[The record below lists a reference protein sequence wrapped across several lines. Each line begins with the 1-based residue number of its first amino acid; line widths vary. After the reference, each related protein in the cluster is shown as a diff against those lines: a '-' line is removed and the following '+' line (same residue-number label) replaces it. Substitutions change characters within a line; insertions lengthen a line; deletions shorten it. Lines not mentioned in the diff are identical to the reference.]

1 MKWSLL
7 YLISEWV
14 IRLGMLVYV
23 PQRRPPAAARTWL
36 LFIFLLPWPGLLLY
50 ILFGR
55 IYLPARRKALQERAS
70 RFIRQAQAQIGS
82 RITSEPRLPANLA
95 PIPEIARR
103 LGDFAP
109 FGGNAIEVLTD
120 YAGAIDRLIA
130 DIDSAQHHVH
140 LLFYIYEPDQ
150 TGERVTQALIGVAA
164 RGVQCRV
171 LLDAFG
177 AKRGLRRLGPAMRAA
192 GIETVAVLPVGL
204 FRRKAARF
212 DLRNHR
218 KIVVIDGHIGYVG
231 SQNIVNPGFVRDH
244 PNEELVVRLTGPAV
258 AQLQAVLLADRYFE
272 TEDVLESPH
281 LFPKP
286 VPVGNSEV
294 QLVPSG
300 PGYGRENGR
309 DLIISLLYG
318 ARERIT
324 ITTPYFVPDEPFL
337 QAIRAAR
344 LNRGV
349 AVHLILSLHA
359 NQLITQQAQRSYFDD
374 LLDAGVKI
382 HLYKPRFL
390 HAKYL
395 TIDRDLAMVGST
407 NMDIR
412 SFALNAEISL
422 LIYDREVIEKIC
434 ALQEEC
440 IERSVPV
447 LPEEWE
453 RRSLIARV
461 IQNTA
466 RLMDSFL

>member
-23 PQRRPPAAARTWL
+23 PQRRPAAAARTWL

-50 ILFGR
+50 ALVGR
-55 IYLPARRKALQERAS
+55 IYLPARRKALQDRAS

-82 RITSEPRLPANLA
+82 RITSEPKLPANLE
-95 PIPEIARR
+95 PVPGIARR
-103 LGDFAP
+103 LGDFSP
-109 FGGNAIEVLTD
+109 FGGNALEILTD
-120 YAGAIDRLIA
+120 YAGTIDRLIA

-140 LLFYIYEPDQ
+140 LLFYIYEPDE
-150 TGERVTQALIGVAA
+150 TGTRVTRALIGAAA

-177 AKRGLRRLGPAMRAA
+177 AKRGLHRLAPPMRAA

-218 KIVVIDGHIGYVG
+218 KIVVIDGHIGYIG
-231 SQNIVNPGFVRDH
+231 SQNIVNPGFVKGY

-258 AQLQAVLLADRYFE
+258 AQLQAVFLADRYFE
-272 TEDVLESPH
+272 TEDVLESPE
-281 LFPKP
+281 LVPEP

-300 PGYGRENGR
+300 PGYARENGR
-309 DLIISLLYG
+309 DLIISLLYD
-318 ARERIT
+318 AREKIV

-337 QAIRAAR
+337 HAVRAAR

-374 LLDAGVKI
+374 LLDAGVEI

-412 SFALNAEISL
+412 SFALNAEINL
-422 LIYDREVIEKIC
+422 LIYDTEVVGKLC
-434 ALQEEC
+434 SLQAQS
-440 IERSVPV
+440 IDQSMPV
-447 LPEEWE
+447 LREEWE
-453 RRSLIARV
+453 RRSLVAKV
-461 IQNTA
+461 VQNTA

>member
-82 RITSEPRLPANLA
+82 RITSEPPLPANLA

-109 FGGNAIEVLTD
+109 LGGNAIEILTD
-120 YAGAIDRLIA
+120 YAGATDRLIA

-150 TGERVTQALIGVAA
+150 TGERVTQALIGAAA

-177 AKRGLRRLGPAMRAA
+177 AKRGLHRLGPAMRAA

-218 KIVVIDGHIGYVG
+218 KIVVIDGHIGYIG
-231 SQNIVNPGFVRDH
+231 SQNIVNPGFVKDH

-258 AQLQAVLLADRYFE
+258 AQLQAAFLADRYFE
-272 TEDVLESPH
+272 TEDVLESPD

-344 LNRGV
+344 LNRGA

-412 SFALNAEISL
+412 SFALNAEINL
-422 LIYDREVIEKIC
+422 LIYDREAIEKIC
-434 ALQEEC
+434 ALQEQC
-440 IERSVPV
+440 IERSIPV

-453 RRSLIARV
+453 RRLLIAKV
-461 IQNTA
+461 IQNTS

>member
-14 IRLGMLVYV
+14 IRLGMLVYI
-23 PQRRPPAAARTWL
+23 PQRRPAAAARTWL

-50 ILFGR
+50 ALVGR

-82 RITSEPRLPANLA
+82 RITSEPQLPANLE
-95 PIPEIARR
+95 PVPGIARR

-109 FGGNAIEVLTD
+109 FGGNALEILTD
-120 YAGAIDRLIA
+120 YAGTIDCLIA

-140 LLFYIYEPDQ
+140 LLFYVYEPDE
-150 TGERVTQALIGVAA
+150 TGTRVTQALIGAAA

-177 AKRGLRRLGPAMRAA
+177 AKRGLHRLAPAMRAA

-218 KIVVIDGHIGYVG
+218 KIVVIDGHIGYIG
-231 SQNIVNPGFVRDH
+231 SQNIVDAGFVKGY

-258 AQLQAVLLADRYFE
+258 AQLQAVFLADRYFE
-272 TEDVLESPH
+272 TEDVLESPE
-281 LFPKP
+281 LVPEP

-318 ARERIT
+318 AREEIV

-337 QAIRAAR
+337 HAVRAAR

-349 AVHLILSLHA
+349 SVHLILSLHA

-374 LLDAGVKI
+374 LLDAGVEI

-412 SFALNAEISL
+412 SFALNAEINL
-422 LIYDREVIEKIC
+422 LIYDAEVVGKLC
-434 ALQEEC
+434 SLQTQS
-440 IERSVPV
+440 IDQSMPV
-447 LPEEWE
+447 LREEWE
-453 RRSLIARV
+453 RRSLVSRV
-461 IQNTA
+461 VQNTA

>member
-1 MKWSLL
+1 
-7 YLISEWV
+7 
-14 IRLGMLVYV
+14 MLVYV
-23 PQRRPPAAARTWL
+23 PQRRPAAAARTWL

-50 ILFGR
+50 VLVGR

-82 RITSEPRLPANLA
+82 RITSEPQLPANLE
-95 PIPEIARR
+95 PVPGIARR

-109 FGGNAIEVLTD
+109 FGGNALEILTD
-120 YAGAIDRLIA
+120 YAGTIDRLIA
-130 DIDSAQHHVH
+130 DINSAQHHVH
-140 LLFYIYEPDQ
+140 LLFYIYEPDE
-150 TGERVTQALIGVAA
+150 TGTRVTQALIGAAA

-177 AKRGLRRLGPAMRAA
+177 AKRGLHRLAPAMRSA

-218 KIVVIDGHIGYVG
+218 KIVVIDGHIGYIG
-231 SQNIVNPGFVRDH
+231 SQNIVNPGFVTGY

-258 AQLQAVLLADRYFE
+258 AQLQAVFLADRYFE
-272 TEDVLESPH
+272 TEDVLESPE
-281 LFPKP
+281 LVPNP
-286 VPVGNSEV
+286 VPVGSSEV

-309 DLIISLLYG
+309 DLIISLLYE
-318 ARERIT
+318 ARQKIV

-337 QAIRAAR
+337 HAVRAAR

-374 LLDAGVKI
+374 LLEAGVEI

-412 SFALNAEISL
+412 SFALNAEINL
-422 LIYDREVIEKIC
+422 LIYDPEVVGKLC
-434 ALQEEC
+434 SLQAQS
-440 IERSVPV
+440 IDQSMPV
-447 LPEEWE
+447 LREEWE
-453 RRSLIARV
+453 RRSLVARV
-461 IQNTA
+461 VQNTA